1 MIKRKMTVSSSG
13 LFKGIDPILGTLSML
28 LIIGFVAFTSL
39 NVKEAAIIFSG
50 LKGLIL
56 KNFNWYYVGLT
67 SAFFF
72 ICGWLMVSK
81 LGNVKLGAD
90 DEKPEFSTFSWLS
103 MLFGAGMG
111 IAMMF
116 WSIAEPI
123 SHFQGN
129 PFLAMEGIAPLTSDA
144 ARVALRLTFFHWGF
158 HGWAIYAVAG
168 LAMAYFSYRKGL
180 PLTVRAALYPIL
192 GDRVNG
198 PLGYVIDLLV
208 IFASVFGVATSLG
221 LGVAQLNA
229 GLNFALGFKI
239 STINQL
245 ILIGVISIIV
255 VLATVSGVAK
265 GIRIISEWNIVLT
278 ILFLL
283 FFFIAGPT
291 LYLLGTFVTSMGD
304 YISNMVFV
312 GTWVDTKP
320 GSDWQGW
327 WTVFYWGWY
336 IAFTPF
342 VGMFIARISRGR
354 TVREFL
360 FGVIILPCIASFIW
374 IVLFGGT
381 ALHME
386 LYGQGGIIA
395 ARNAD
400 LSLTLYKTI
409 EALNVGAVM
418 TFAVSILSFVM
429 IVTWFVTTANA
440 GTMVICSVL
449 ALGSEAP
456 PDRFRIFWGA
466 GIGAVAGALLLAGGL
481 QALQAASIISALP
494 FSIVMIM
501 MVYSLIR
508 SLTQDSSYRAAGVL
522 QHEMIKSGC
531 LTDKCVV
538 EVTPQ

>member
-1 MIKRKMTVSSSG
+1 MSVSGSG
-13 LFKGIDPILGTLSML
+13 LFQGIDPVLGILSML
-28 LIIGFVAFTSL
+28 LIMGFVAFTSI
-39 NVKEAAIIFSG
+39 NVKDAATIFDG

-56 KNFNWYYVGLT
+56 KNFNWYYVGLV

-72 ICGWLMVSK
+72 ICAWLMISK
-81 LGNVKLGAD
+81 LGSVKLGTD

-129 PFLAMEGIAPLTSDA
+129 PFLAMEGIAPLTPDA

-180 PLTVRAALYPIL
+180 PLTIRAALYPIF
-192 GDRVNG
+192 GERING
-198 PLGYVIDLLV
+198 PLGYVVDLLV
-208 IFASVFGVATSLG
+208 IFAAVFGVATSLG

-229 GLNFALGFKI
+229 GLNFAFGIEI
-239 STINQL
+239 SSINQL
-245 ILIGVISIIV
+245 VIIGCISIIV

-265 GIRIISEWNIVLT
+265 GIRLISEWNIVLT
-278 ILFLL
+278 ILLLL

-304 YISNMVFV
+304 YLSNMVFV
-312 GTWVDTKP
+312 GAWVDTKP
-320 GSDWQGW
+320 DSEWQGW

-354 TVREFL
+354 TIREFL
-360 FGVIILPCIASFIW
+360 IGVIILPCIASFIW

-381 ALHME
+381 ALHIE

-409 EALNVGAVM
+409 EALNVGVVL
-418 TFAVSILSFVM
+418 TYGVSILSFVM
-429 IVTWFVTTANA
+429 IITWFVTTANA

-449 ALGSEAP
+449 ALGSETP
-456 PDRFRIFWGA
+456 PNRFRIFWGV

-494 FSIVMIM
+494 FSIVMII
-501 MVYSLIR
+501 MVYSLIK
-508 SLTQDSSYRAAGVL
+508 SLLNDSSYQSPMTNIL
-522 QHEMIKSGC
+522 
-531 LTDKCVV
+531 
-538 EVTPQ
+538 